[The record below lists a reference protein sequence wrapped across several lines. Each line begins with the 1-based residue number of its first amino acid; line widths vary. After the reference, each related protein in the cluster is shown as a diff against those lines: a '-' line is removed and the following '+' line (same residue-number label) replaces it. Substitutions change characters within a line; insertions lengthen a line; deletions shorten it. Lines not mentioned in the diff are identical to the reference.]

1 MAPID
6 GAVVPGLLEAV
17 VAAVSILGGAMAY
30 ESGLGAAEA
39 VSENQPA
46 ETLGRRVN
54 EGIAKGF
61 VPGLAPIG
69 NRAYHRAVGV
79 IRFIFS
85 FPWGMLATS
94 TSVAIATG
102 IAIIAFGA
110 PPAILIPVGWA
121 GATAYRVLNSRV
133 ERQLNR

>member
-1 MAPID
+1 M
-6 GAVVPGLLEAV
+6 V
-17 VAAVSILGGAMAY
+17 
-30 ESGLGAAEA
+30 
-39 VSENQPA
+39 
-46 ETLGRRVN
+46 
-54 EGIAKGF
+54 
-61 VPGLAPIG
+61 
-69 NRAYHRAVGV
+69 V
-79 IRFIFS
+79 IRFIFG

-121 GATAYRVLNSRV
+121 SATAYRVLSSRF